1 MIENHED
8 LQRLKHA
15 LSLFH
20 MNSLLN
26 VVTAPAIITDRG
38 IRRESPKVA
47 IVNMYIMRIP
57 TIHLF
62 TMNKM

>member
-47 IVNMYIMRIP
+47 IVNM
-57 TIHLF
+57 
-62 TMNKM
+62 